1 VVHFS
6 FTIES
11 GGKMFKDLERLVE
24 VQKIDIKLL
33 EISNLKGDLPQ
44 VVENLRNLINNLTK
58 ELDSERKREKE
69 ILLEIKNLES
79 KIADDRIRLNRY
91 QDQLYLVTSNKE
103 YDALTSEIDTL
114 KQEIDSAEYSI
125 LKISDEAERLKVSI
139 KGKELTLT
147 EKSQD
152 KDKKQVVLD
161 KTDITTKDAQSTL
174 MEQRA
179 GIVSMIPMRYMRDY
193 ERIAKAKNGVAIVPI
208 QQLFEEKVDKKGN
221 VEYIPMQVSC
231 GGCSKIVPPQKI
243 VEIRNGD
250 RINRCEFCGRILYWD
265 EQSSAIRSN
274 DEEELF

>member
-1 VVHFS
+1 
-6 FTIES
+6 
-11 GGKMFKDLERLVE
+11 MFKDLERLVE

-33 EISNLKGDLPQ
+33 EINNLKGDLPQ
-44 VVENLRNLINNLTK
+44 VVENLQNLINNLTK
-58 ELDSERKREKE
+58 ELDGERKREKE
-69 ILLEIKNLES
+69 ILLEIKNLEA

-125 LKISDEAERLKVSI
+125 LKISDEIERLKVSI
-139 KGKELTLT
+139 KGKELTLA

-152 KDKKQVVLD
+152 KDKKQIVLD
-161 KTDITTKDAQSTL
+161 KTDVTTKDAQSTL

-179 GIVSMIPMRYMRDY
+179 GIVSLIPQRYMRDY
-193 ERIAKAKNGVAIVPI
+193 ERIAKAKNGIAIVPI
-208 QQLFEEKVDKKGN
+208 QQVFEEKVDKKGN

-274 DEEELF
+274 YEEELF

>member
-1 VVHFS
+1 
-6 FTIES
+6 
-11 GGKMFKDLERLVE
+11 MLKDLERLIA

-44 VVENLRNLINNLTK
+44 VVENLQNLINNLTK

-69 ILLEIKNLES
+69 ISLEIKNLEG

-114 KQEIDSAEYSI
+114 RQEIDSAEYNI
-125 LKISDEAERLKVSI
+125 LKLSDETERLKVSI
-139 KGKELTLT
+139 KGKDLTLA
-147 EKSQD
+147 EKTQER
-152 KDKKQVVLD
+152 DKKQSLLD
-161 KTDITTKDAQSTL
+161 KTDVTTKDAQSAL
-174 MEQRA
+174 LEERNS
-179 GIVSMIPMRYMRDY
+179 IVSQISQRYMREY
-193 ERIAKAKNGVAIVPI
+193 ERIAKAKNGIAVVPI
-208 QQLFEEKVDKKGN
+208 QQVFEEKVDKKGN
-221 VEYIPMQVSC
+221 VEYIPMQVAC

-265 EQSSAIRSN
+265 EQSSVIRSN
-274 DEEELF
+274 NEEEFF